1 MNAFLKLF
9 CVLILFSVSLKSE
22 SKEDKVELIIS
33 DPSKKAEGSWGKEA
47 DQVEAIQ
54 DIKIIDELSEESTIA
69 RMQEARNHFNTSLAT
84 FKASEKQ
91 IKDKRE
97 AAAKEINP
105 QDKYAW
111 QKKTREMELD
121 RECKRISQ
129 EGRKNAVLE
138 LVKGMNTLDRIENP
152 STLSSPVYID
162 LKGSI
167 YREYIKHQFRMKN
180 YNQAMDMIEMY
191 LQLGDKYKN
200 EAEPHKLLAICYESN
215 EKVATKYK
223 RESVALEFKSKKNI
237 HLLKYAEIAYGKDSN
252 QYKRISKKVGTT
264 ANPGGTSK
272 TSENFPGSPSLIKE
286 IQEDQP
292 TSSQPSSSAPVKT
305 APVKK

>member
-1 MNAFLKLF
+1 MKLF
-9 CVLILFSVSLKSE
+9 CVFILFSVSLKSE

-97 AAAKEINP
+97 AAAKETNP

-111 QKKTREMELD
+111 QKKSREMELD

-138 LVKGMNTLDRIENP
+138 LVKG
-152 STLSSPVYID
+152 
-162 LKGSI
+162 
-167 YREYIKHQFRMKN
+167 
-180 YNQAMDMIEMY
+180 
-191 LQLGDKYKN
+191 
-200 EAEPHKLLAICYESN
+200 
-215 EKVATKYK
+215 
-223 RESVALEFKSKKNI
+223 
-237 HLLKYAEIAYGKDSN
+237 
-252 QYKRISKKVGTT
+252 
-264 ANPGGTSK
+264 
-272 TSENFPGSPSLIKE
+272 
-286 IQEDQP
+286 
-292 TSSQPSSSAPVKT
+292 
-305 APVKK
+305 